1 VLSNGERQRL
11 AIARVLIHR
20 PQVVILDD
28 ALSALDEASQQTLLS
43 RLSSDLAEATIISL
57 GSARRRPVLHNRQLV
72 LRRRGGRRRAHTD
85 VRPRV
90 RPRHVTENQGEAR
103 EGAHNDQL
111 NYWNQ
116 TWSLDEAQ
124 CPCDLHLVEYLEE
137 KAAKG
142 KSVFHFGTGNHHI
155 VGLKLAENGSNN
167 AVLGITASPQEYDD
181 YVELLIKNPRLGHT
195 YKAYF
200 GDIYQLD
207 ARLLPEFDYAALF
220 HVGEFRTPEND
231 AYGALTDL
239 EMTYMLAD
247 KMRPAA
253 RFSSTRAR
261 SPMIRRRPSP
271 RSWCKPAPST
281 MRAPTIAAHLP
292 QTQRMSALPT

>member
-1 VLSNGERQRL
+1 MN
-11 AIARVLIHR
+11 
-20 PQVVILDD
+20 
-28 ALSALDEASQQTLLS
+28 
-43 RLSSDLAEATIISL
+43 
-57 GSARRRPVLHNRQLV
+57 
-72 LRRRGGRRRAHTD
+72 
-85 VRPRV
+85 
-90 RPRHVTENQGEAR
+90 
-103 EGAHNDQL
+103 QL

-137 KAAKG
+137 KGVKG

-155 VGLKLAENGSNN
+155 VGLRLAENGSNN

-181 YVELLIKNPRLGHT
+181 YVELLIRKPRLGHT

-207 ARLLPEFDYAALF
+207 ARLLPELDYAALF

-239 EMTYMLAD
+239 EMTTLVAD
-247 KMRPAA
+247 KLRPGGEVLFYTGSFAYDKA
-253 RFSSTRAR
+253 EAVAKELVKTRSFEDAGKYKSLHIFR
-261 SPMIRRRPSP
+261 KRG
-271 RSWCKPAPST
+271 
-281 MRAPTIAAHLP
+281 
-292 QTQRMSALPT
+292 